1 MRFKHVTE
9 PADAFLA
16 RAYVELSSI
25 DFNKSAPGP
34 DKRERRWPDDRP
46 AGHSRSPLA
55 LDRMVTRICELGGKS
70 VSTRDAG
77 KLCAR
82 FGLKNSDLRNI
93 WACDFWDI
101 W

>member
-1 MRFKHVTE
+1 VAASSQAIDRINNKWMRFKHVTE

-55 LDRMVTRICELGGKS
+55 LKRMVTRICDPRGKIG
-70 VSTRDAG
+70 VDPR
-77 KLCAR
+77 R
-82 FGLKNSDLRNI
+82 
-93 WACDFWDI
+93 W
-101 W
+101 